1 MVPCAQAELSASCVK
16 SMWTG
21 STSISHVKKFNV
33 DSSQS
38 KQGLGSNPHRSIV
51 NEREKHAKKFSP
63 VNSFQMSRFSQV
75 WCSLEGDLPS
85 LVLRAELLA
94 VWVWG
99 HSCQRERYL
108 CKDEMQLPGGPLA
121 KPLSCRKRRRDAGA
135 ETSWLGEECGRLG
148 PWKWW
153 GRVWT
158 PQKSYRQSSILS
170 A

>member
-1 MVPCAQAELSASCVK
+1 MVPCAPAELSASCVK

-21 STSISHVKKFNV
+21 STSISHVNKFNV

-75 WCSLEGDLPS
+75 WCFLEGDLLS
-85 LVLRAELLA
+85 LVLKAELRG
-94 VWVWG
+94 VWG

-108 CKDEMQLPGGPLA
+108 CKVELQLPGGT
-121 KPLSCRKRRRDAGA
+121 LSKATELQEK
-135 ETSWLGEECGRLG
+135 ETGC
-148 PWKWW
+148 W
-153 GRVWT
+153 GRGELAGRGMRETRHLEVVG
-158 PQKSYRQSSILS
+158 QSLETTETL
-170 A
+170 